1 MRHILCTDYEKMFE
15 NIVEF
20 TWEYLNDSKLKA
32 LVLGMSG
39 GIDSTLTAALAREVC
54 AQSSKDIELV
64 GRVLPI
70 ESNNIETNRGIFASR
85 VFCHNYQVNDMIDIY
100 NSTANYFMPKPFVP
114 WHTYAPNRPVSAS
127 TDIDA
132 KTRIRQGNIK
142 ARLRMINLYDTAQ
155 RLDGMVLSTDNYTE
169 YLLGFWT
176 LHGDVGDYGMLQN
189 LWKTEVYGLA
199 IYMATKYNIEKKYS
213 ERNAMLE
220 AIEAMPTD
228 GLGISESDF
237 DQIHPNY
244 NKNHTPVE
252 VYGEVDAIL
261 LDYLNGGGHYDNH
274 KVIQRYKATAFKRLN
289 PFSIPR
295 GYIVG

>member
-1 MRHILCTDYEKMFE
+1 MRHTLCNNYKEMFE
-15 NIVEF
+15 NIVKF
-20 TWEYLNDSKLKA
+20 TCDYLNNSKLKA

-39 GIDSTLTAALAREVC
+39 GIDSTLTAALAREAC
-54 AQSSKDIELV
+54 SRSSRDIELV

-70 ESNNIETNRGIFASR
+70 DSAYIETNRGIAASQI
-85 VFCHNYQVNDMIDIY
+85 FCHNYQVNSMTNVYDRVAD
-100 NSTANYFMPKPFVP
+100 YFISPRMPNPTK
-114 WHTYAPNRPVSAS
+114 AA
-127 TDIDA
+127 
-132 KTRIRQGNIK
+132 IRHGNIK

-155 RLDGMVLSTDNYTE
+155 KLDGMVLSTDNYTE

-199 IYMATKYNIEKKYS
+199 RYMTTKYDIDNRHRK
-213 ERNAMLE
+213 RDVMVE
-220 AIEAMPTD
+220 AIKAIPTD

-244 NKNHTPVE
+244 NKTHTPVE

-261 LDYLNGGGHYDNH
+261 LDYLNGGRYYDEH

>member
-1 MRHILCTDYEKMFE
+1 MRRTLCTDYKKMFE
-15 NIVEF
+15 NIVKF
-20 TWEYLNDSKLKA
+20 TCDYLNNSKLKA

-39 GIDSTLTAALAREVC
+39 GIDSTLTAAFAKEAC
-54 AQSSKDIELV
+54 SQSSKSIKLI

-70 ESNNIETNRGIFASR
+70 DSDGLEMKRAISASR
-85 VFCHNYQVNDMIDIY
+85 IFCHRFQENDMIDLY
-100 NSTANYFMPKPFVP
+100 NYINSYFISTP
-114 WHTYAPNRPVSAS
+114 R
-127 TDIDA
+127 TDT
-132 KTRIRQGNIK
+132 KTRIRRGNIK
-142 ARLRMINLYDTAQ
+142 ARLRMINLYDLAQ
-155 RLDGMVLSTDNYTE
+155 QLDGMVLSTDNYTE

-199 IYMATKYNIEKKYS
+199 KYMATKYNIEKRHRK
-213 ERNAMLE
+213 RDVMVE
-220 AIEAMPTD
+220 AIKAIPTD

-244 NKNHTPVE
+244 NKTHTPVE

-261 LDYLNGGGHYDNH
+261 LDYLNGGRYYDEH